1 MISLKIMLE
10 YHKRCIYQLIVSR
23 LNFINDKLKDI
34 LVSRGDK
41 FSLYSLYLKT
51 KDAKDLLSIK
61 NII

>member
-1 MISLKIMLE
+1 MLE